1 MGHERVIEL
10 RGLSRAFRGH
20 LGIGQHLGDV
30 VDGSARHPGLEQPR
44 HPVAGGPLG
53 ERTLERLLD
62 RQYPDLFPV
71 RGDHADFARSYRIV
85 ATILL
90 SRSDFSVLLALAAF
104 RTASRVHELR
114 EAREYS
120 R

>member
-1 MGHERVIEL
+1 GV
-10 RGLSRAFRGH
+10 
-20 LGIGQHLGDV
+20 
-30 VDGSARHPGLEQPR
+30 
-44 HPVAGGPLG
+44 
-53 ERTLERLLD
+53 
-62 RQYPDLFPV
+62 
-71 RGDHADFARSYRIV
+71 DHADFPRGYRIV